1 MLTLEWLGFVVSS
14 YLFLAV
20 TMRLLGS
27 TRWRTNLLVS
37 ALVLGAVYLV
47 FQTAFSVV
55 LPAGRLWQGVF

>member
-1 MLTLEWLGFVVSS
+1 
-14 YLFLAV
+14 
-20 TMRLLGS
+20 MRLLGS